1 MLALKKIG
9 NAAAAVLLVMLAL
22 MQGAYASEIDLKVP
36 SLDVGY
42 NIWGYAI
49 TGSQILMY
57 GIGICVLG
65 MVFGFYEF
73 VRIKKMPAHESM
85 LKISN
90 LIYETCKTYMKQ
102 QDKLLLLLEIFIA
115 ACIFYYFFYLNAT
128 PLPKVLTILGWSI
141 LGILGSFAVA
151 WFGMRINTYANS
163 RTAFLSLRANPYSV
177 MSLPLRSGMSIG
189 VLLICVELIMMIIIL
204 LFVPRESAG
213 ACFIGF
219 AIGESLGASAL
230 RICGG
235 IFTKIA
241 DIGADLMKII
251 FKIDE
256 DDARNPGVIADCTG
270 DNAGD
275 SVGPTADGFE
285 TYGVTGVALI
295 SFIVLAAGMMY
306 APNGELTQMAGG
318 IDIQARLIVWIFT
331 MRVLMIITSV
341 VSYLLNNGICKA
353 VFGKAKAF
361 NFETPLTSLVW
372 LTSLISILV
381 TFGVSYVMIGDM
393 GEDLWWKLSVIISCG
408 TFAAAIIP
416 EFTKIFTSSK
426 SKHVQEIVNASRE
439 AGASL
444 NIISGI
450 VAGNFSAFW
459 KGLVMVGLM
468 VIAFFAAR
476 EGLDAY
482 MVYPTVFAFGLVAFG
497 MLGMGPVTIAVDS
510 YGPVTDNAQSVFELS
525 QIEQIKGI
533 DKQIKKDYGFEPEF
547 ETGKQLL
554 EENDSA
560 GNTFKATA
568 KPVLIGTAVIG
579 ATTMIFSIIL
589 LLNLQLNLL
598 DPYVLFGLMLGGA
611 VIYWFSGASMQAVST
626 GAYRAVNYIK
636 EHIKLDTNK
645 AASIED
651 SKSVVKICTIYA
663 QKGMLNI
670 FIVIFSFTIAFACFD
685 ANLFASYLISI
696 AIFGLYQALYMANA
710 GGAWDNAKKVVE
722 VDLHEKGSALH
733 DAAVVGDTVGDPYKD
748 TSSVALNP
756 IIKFTTL
763 FGLLAVEMAVAAPRC
778 VSLGLGIVFFLIGL
792 VFVWRSFYRMRIEPK
807 KMDN

>member
-1 MLALKKIG
+1 MTACKKIG
-9 NAAAAVLLVMLAL
+9 SVMLMTLLVMTAL
-22 MQGAYASEIDLKVP
+22 IQGAAASEIDLNIP
-36 SLDVGY
+36 MLDVSY
-42 NIWGYAI
+42 NIWGYAT
-49 TGSQILMY
+49 TGSQLLLY
-57 GIGICVLG
+57 GMGICVLG
-65 MVFGFYEF
+65 MLFGFYEF
-73 VRIKKMPAHESM
+73 VKIKGMPAHKLM
-85 LKISN
+85 LNVSET
-90 LIYETCKTYMKQ
+90 IYETCKTYMKQ
-102 QDKLLLLLEIFIA
+102 QAKLLVLLEVFIA

-141 LGILGSFAVA
+141 LGILGSFSVA

-163 RTAFLSLRANPYSV
+163 RTAFDSLKAKPFSV

-189 VLLICVELIMMIIIL
+189 VLLICVELIMMIAIL
-204 LFVPRESAG
+204 LFVDRESAG
-213 ACFIGF
+213 ACFVGF

-251 FKIDE
+251 
-256 DDARNPGVIADCTG
+256 
-270 DNAGD
+270 
-275 SVGPTADGFE
+275 
-285 TYGVTGVALI
+285 

-306 APNGELTQMAGG
+306 APNGDLTLMAGG
-318 IDIQARLIVWIFT
+318 IDIQARLIVWIFA

-341 VSYLLNNGICKA
+341 VSYLINNKA
-353 VFGKAKAF
+353 SKMIFGNRAAF
-361 NFETPLTSLVW
+361 NFETPLTSLIW
-372 LTSLISILV
+372 LTSILSILV

-393 GEDLWWKLSVIISCG
+393 GADLWWKLSVIISCG
-408 TFAAAIIP
+408 TLAAALIP

-426 SKHVQEIVNASRE
+426 SKHVDEIVNASRE

-459 KGLVMVGLM
+459 QGMVMVGLM
-468 VIAFFAAR
+468 VIAFFTAR
-476 EGLDAY
+476 TGLDAY

-525 QIEQIKGI
+525 QIEGVKGI
-533 DKQIKKDYGFEPEF
+533 DKEIEKEYGFKPNF
-547 ETGKQLL
+547 EQGKQLL

-598 DPYVLFGLMLGGA
+598 DPNVLFGLILGGT

-670 FIVIFSFTIAFACFD
+670 FIVIFSFTIAFACFN
-685 ANLFASYLISI
+685 ATLFASYLISI
-696 AIFGLYQALYMANA
+696 AVFGLFQALYMANA

-733 DAAVVGDTVGDPYKD
+733 AAAVVGDTVGDPYKD

-778 VSLGLGIVFFLIGL
+778 VSVGLGVAFFLIGL
-792 VFVWRSFYRMRIEPK
+792 YFVYRSFYGMRIEPK
-807 KMDN
+807 KVD

>member
-1 MLALKKIG
+1 MLSLKKISSFACASLLTLIAFCG
-9 NAAAAVLLVMLAL
+9 AAK
-22 MQGAYASEIDLKVP
+22 ASEIDLNIP
-36 SLDVGY
+36 ALDVGY
-42 NIWGYAI
+42 NIFGWMV
-49 TGSQILMY
+49 TGSQLLLY
-57 GIGICVLG
+57 GMGVCVLG
-65 MVFGFYEF
+65 MLFGLVEF
-73 VRIKKMPAHESM
+73 VKIKRMPAHKSM
-85 LKISN
+85 LEVSHT
-90 LIYETCKTYMKQ
+90 IYETCKTYMKQ
-102 QDKLLLLLEIFIA
+102 QAKLLVLLELFIA

-141 LGILGSFAVA
+141 LGILGSFMVA

-163 RTAFLSLRANPYSV
+163 RTAFLSLKGKPYPV

-189 VLLICVELIMMIIIL
+189 VLLICVELIMMITIL

-219 AIGESLGASAL
+219 AIGESLGAAAL

-256 DDARNPGVIADCTG
+256 DDARNPGVIADCVG

-295 SFIVLAAGMMY
+295 SFIVLGAGMMY
-306 APNGELTQMAGG
+306 APNGDLALMANG
-318 IDIQARLIVWIFT
+318 IDIQARLIVWIFA
-331 MRVLMIITSV
+331 MRVLMIITSIV
-341 VSYLLNNGICKA
+341 AYWLNARASGLI
-353 VFGKAKAF
+353 FGNKSKF
-361 NFETPLTSLVW
+361 NFETPLTSLIW
-372 LTSLISILV
+372 LTSIISILV

-393 GEDLWWKLSVIISCG
+393 GTDLWWKLSVIISCG
-408 TFAAAIIP
+408 TLAAAVIP

-426 SKHVQEIVNASRE
+426 SKHVDEIVNASRE

-459 KGLVMVGLM
+459 QGLVMVGLM
-468 VIAFFAAR
+468 AIAFFTAR
-476 EGLDAY
+476 TGLDAI

-525 QIEQIKGI
+525 QIENIKGI
-533 DKQIKKDYGFEPEF
+533 NKEIEKDYGFTPDF
-547 ETGKQLL
+547 EIGKHYL

-589 LLNLQLNLL
+589 LLNLKLNLL
-598 DPYVLFGLMLGGA
+598 DPEVLFGIILGGA
-611 VIYWFSGASMQAVST
+611 VIFWFSGASMQAVST

-636 EHIKLDTNK
+636 EHIKLDTAK

-651 SKSVVKICTIYA
+651 SKKVVQICTLYA
-663 QKGMLNI
+663 QKGMFNI

-696 AIFGLYQALYMANA
+696 AVFGLFQALYMANA

-722 VDLHEKGSALH
+722 VDLQEKGSALH

-763 FGLLAVEMAVAAPRC
+763 FGLLAVEMAVAAPRS

-792 VFVWRSFYRMRIEPK
+792 IFVWRSFYRMRIEPK
-807 KMDN
+807 KVG